1 MNFPGDHIAI
11 SLYVAYSVK
20 RTARSASNVG
30 QSMINPGASS
40 IAVKRAEFS

>member
-30 QSMINPGASS
+30 QSMNLKGESDD
-40 IAVKRAEFS
+40 